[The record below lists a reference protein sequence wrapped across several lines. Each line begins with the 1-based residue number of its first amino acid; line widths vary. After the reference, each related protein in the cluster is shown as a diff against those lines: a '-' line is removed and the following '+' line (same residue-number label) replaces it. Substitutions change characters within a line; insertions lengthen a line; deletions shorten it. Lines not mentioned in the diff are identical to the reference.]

1 MVCPCIAVPLL
12 MGGAVGAA
20 QQVELAYLVLCASL
34 IYIVY
39 ALAKRVDA
47 PACGACVYTKPS

>member
-20 QQVELAYLVLCASL
+20 QQAELAYLILCGSL
-34 IYIVY
+34 IYVVY
-39 ALAKRVDA
+39 ALAKRVDRT
-47 PACGACVYTKPS
+47 ACGACVYTKPS